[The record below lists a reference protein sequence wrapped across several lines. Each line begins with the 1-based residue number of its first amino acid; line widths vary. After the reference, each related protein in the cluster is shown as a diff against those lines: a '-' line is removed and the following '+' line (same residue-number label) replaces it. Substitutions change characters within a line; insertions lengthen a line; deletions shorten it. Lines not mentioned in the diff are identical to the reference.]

1 MNSAHD
7 PSSCRGRTRSSA
19 SSAITASPHIRVGFD
34 ASLIRSFSPLNGI
47 SLTRGPRYARISIC
61 IGEALA
67 RARAFYVVPPSVPL
81 ANRAPSHP
89 SLRRTSNT
97 PSHSSSLLLLPHAH
111 TSPCL
116 SPGRRQHLIAGTIQG
131 FCYLPSHTRIA
142 RLKYAASSVYVS

>member
-47 SLTRGPRYARISIC
+47 SLARGPRYARISIC

-89 SLRRTSNT
+89 SLRKTSNT
-97 PSHSSSLLLLPHAH
+97 PSHSSPLLLLPHASSSCSYFALFIPSS
-111 TSPCL
+111 TSTFDRGDYPGLLL
-116 SPGRRQHLIAGTIQG
+116 STIPYSYRA
-131 FCYLPSHTRIA
+131 FEIRSF
-142 RLKYAASSVYVS
+142 